1 MKVFGIVSE
10 FNPFHNGHAA
20 LIEETRRMGATHI
33 VSVMSGDFVQRGEP
47 AVFSAQRRTRAAL
60 LNGVD
65 LVLRLPVFYSLSGA
79 ENFARGAVEILNGTG
94 IIDCLVFGSECGDIS
109 KLREIS
115 SILDSDEFAA
125 ALHKEL
131 DTGITFAKARQNA
144 VGALSPDLAPL
155 LGEPNNILGIEYIKA
170 LKNTGSRIEPVTV
183 RRKGASHGGG
193 EICGNIASGEEIR
206 RRIAAG
212 EEWKSLAPARGYEDG
227 NCRDDM
233 VISDRY
239 DLLVLYRMHSL
250 SKDEISRLPD
260 ISEGIENRIFD
271 AASAASTANELYERI
286 KTKRYTLARIRRTAA
301 CAAAGITKDDA
312 AMPAPYIRAAGFNAN
327 GAALMKEMKGT
338 ATLPVVTKAA
348 DTAALPDT
356 AKRAY
361 ELECAAADI
370 YSLCLEK
377 PLPKGEEKRRKIM
390 IIDSPTAD

>member
-1 MKVFGIVSE
+1 
-10 FNPFHNGHAA
+10 
-20 LIEETRRMGATHI
+20 
-33 VSVMSGDFVQRGEP
+33 
-47 AVFSAQRRTRAAL
+47 
-60 LNGVD
+60 
-65 LVLRLPVFYSLSGA
+65 
-79 ENFARGAVEILNGTG
+79 
-94 IIDCLVFGSECGDIS
+94 
-109 KLREIS
+109 
-115 SILDSDEFAA
+115 
-125 ALHKEL
+125 
-131 DTGITFAKARQNA
+131 
-144 VGALSPDLAPL
+144 
-155 LGEPNNILGIEYIKA
+155 
-170 LKNTGSRIEPVTV
+170 
-183 RRKGASHGGG
+183 
-193 EICGNIASGEEIR
+193 
-206 RRIAAG
+206 
-212 EEWKSLAPARGYEDG
+212 
-227 NCRDDM
+227 M

-301 CAAAGITKDDA
+301 CAATGITKDDA

-327 GAALMKEMKGT
+327 GAALMREMKRT

-390 IIDSPTAD
+390 IIDSPAAD